1 MQIMYNEV
9 AIYRKNVRKAWDR
22 LALALAD
29 LGLFMSTPG
38 PPLGSDAPVYVNGS
52 VNPGPDR
59 MFCEVAGVS
68 PKSVRLCVHSP
79 ADLDR
84 TIALAEEL
92 EDRGFGVVLEIGF
105 YVDELEEAERT
116 KVTATLYAVIDRG
129 GELGLNMAGT
139 FPGKV

>member
-1 MQIMYNEV
+1 MQIRHSEV
-9 AIYRKNVRKAWDR
+9 TIYQKDVRKAWDR

-38 PPLGSDAPVYVNGS
+38 PPCSDAPVYVNGS

-68 PKSVRLCVHSP
+68 PKSVRLRVHSP

-84 TIALAEEL
+84 TIALAHEL
-92 EDRGFGVVLEIGF
+92 EDRGCGVVLELGF
-105 YVDELEEAERT
+105 LVNDLEDEEQT

-129 GELGLNMAGT
+129 GEFGLNMAGT
-139 FPGKV
+139 FPGKD